1 MTCPS
6 HPTRPLLCWKLF
18 AWNIFCPP
26 AWQQGDPLSSSSSQL
41 VFACCF
47 APQDDRDPAARSGFR
62 RRFVIRHSCFPIPC
76 APYRGSCIVAR
87 DCNKLHSVADGAFI
101 SLVHSTRQRSS
112 GTRIG
117 LLAMLIISQKQACVT
132 SSFFFYCLLPQPRTC

>member
-41 VFACCF
+41 DPEMELSEQPLFVTD
-47 APQDDRDPAARSGFR
+47 PQHIAIQHETETR
-62 RRFVIRHSCFPIPC
+62 RYEVEGGEEKLNGNNVVLEKEMVKSNEIS
-76 APYRGSCIVAR
+76 
-87 DCNKLHSVADGAFI
+87 NKLDRI
-101 SLVHSTRQRSS
+101 SNIYNKTR
-112 GTRIG
+112 
-117 LLAMLIISQKQACVT
+117 AMLKQVA
-132 SSFFFYCLLPQPRTC
+132 SGK